1 MRIAPKRIMC
11 ATDFSDISKHA
22 VAYGIALAN
31 EFRSKLFLCHVI
43 DLPSA
48 PVSIYGE
55 TYLEPI
61 DQQPRITEYVH
72 EQLTRLVKD
81 QPVEWEPLI
90 TIGHIADEISR
101 MAQEKEVDLV
111 VSATHGRSGLKRFL
125 LGSVAERLMRTLCC
139 PLLTVH
145 SPEHDFISP
154 ETKEIRLERIL
165 VGCDFSPD
173 SDLAF
178 QHGLNF
184 AQEFEAEL
192 HLVHVVGQDSVRKAP
207 GRADKRQQESSAEL
221 NEKLAGMI
229 PEDARNWCTPRT
241 DILAGEPYVELVRY
255 AKRHDIDMIV
265 LGVRGLSL
273 AETLF
278 LGSTTDRIVR
288 RAPCPVLCVRSTVQD
303 Q

>member
-1 MRIAPKRIMC
+1 MRIRPKSIMC

-31 EFRSKLFLCHVI
+31 EFGAKLFLCHVI

-61 DQQPRITEYVH
+61 DQQPKIAEYVH
-72 EQLTRLVKD
+72 RQLKRLIEN
-81 QPVEWEPLI
+81 QPVEWESLI

-101 MAQEKEVDLV
+101 MAEEKNVDLV

-125 LGSVAERLMRTLCC
+125 LGSVAERLMRTLSC

-145 SPEHDFISP
+145 SPEHDFTTP
-154 ETKEIRLERIL
+154 ESKEIRLQRIL

-173 SDLAF
+173 SSLAF
-178 QHGLNF
+178 QHGLSF
-184 AQEFEAEL
+184 AQEFQSEL
-192 HLVHVVGQDSVRKAP
+192 HLVHVVAHDSSKKPTNQGIESQQDLF
-207 GRADKRQQESSAEL
+207 GEL
-221 NEKLAGMI
+221 NGKLGNMI
-229 PEDARNWCTPRT
+229 PEEARNWCTLKT
-241 DILAGEPYVELVRY
+241 SILDGEPYVELVRY
-255 AKRHDIDMIV
+255 AELNDIDMIV
-265 LGVRGLSL
+265 LGVRGLGL

-288 RAPCPVLCVRSTVQD
+288 KAPCPVLCVRSEIKK
-303 Q
+303 

>member
-1 MRIAPKRIMC
+1 MRIRPKSIMC

-31 EFRSKLFLCHVI
+31 EFSAKLFLCHVI

-72 EQLTRLVKD
+72 EQLKRLIRD

-101 MAQEKEVDLV
+101 MAEEKDVDLV

-125 LGSVAERLMRTLCC
+125 LGSVAERLMRTLPCR
-139 PLLTVH
+139 LLTVH
-145 SPEHDFISP
+145 SPEHDFITP
-154 ETKEIRLERIL
+154 ESKEIRLQRIL

-173 SDLAF
+173 SSLAF
-178 QHGLNF
+178 QHGLSF
-184 AQEFEAEL
+184 AQEFQSEL
-192 HLVHVVGQDSVRKAP
+192 HLVHVVAHDSSKNLTNKRIDDRQDLS
-207 GRADKRQQESSAEL
+207 EEL
-221 NEKLAGMI
+221 NGKLTGMI
-229 PEDARNWCTPRT
+229 PEEALNWCTPKT
-241 DILAGEPYVELVRY
+241 SILNGEPYVELTRY
-255 AKRHDIDMIV
+255 AELHDIDMIV

-288 RAPCPVLCVRSTVQD
+288 KAPCPVLCVRSAVQK
-303 Q
+303 